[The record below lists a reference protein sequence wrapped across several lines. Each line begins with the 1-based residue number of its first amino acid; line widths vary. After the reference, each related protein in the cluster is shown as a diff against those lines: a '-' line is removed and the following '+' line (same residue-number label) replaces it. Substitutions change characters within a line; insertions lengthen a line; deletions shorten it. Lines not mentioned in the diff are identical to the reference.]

1 MKKHLHKL
9 WFWVKSI
16 FVKEVH
22 EEIQKEVQED
32 IPVEDAFRMWKEQ
45 QRKESEKPL
54 SYGEVLKRYLDS
66 KNLFRKE

>member
-16 FVKEVH
+16 FVKEVQ
-22 EEIQKEVQED
+22 EEIQED

-45 QRKESEKPL
+45 QRKESEKSL
-54 SYGEVLKRYLDS
+54 SYGEALKRYLDS
-66 KNLFRKE
+66 KNLFRKV

>member
-16 FVKEVH
+16 FVKEIQ
-22 EEIQKEVQED
+22 EEIQEE

-54 SYGEVLKRYLDS
+54 SYGEALKRYLDS
-66 KNLFRKE
+66 INLFRKE

>member
-16 FVKEVH
+16 FVKEVQ
-22 EEIQKEVQED
+22 EEIQEE

-45 QRKESEKPL
+45 QMKESEKPL
-54 SYGEVLKRYLDS
+54 SYGEALKRYLDS
-66 KNLFRKE
+66 TNLFRKE

>member
-16 FVKEVH
+16 FVKEVQ
-22 EEIQKEVQED
+22 EEIQEE

-54 SYGEVLKRYLDS
+54 SYGEALKRYLDS

>member
-1 MKKHLHKL
+1 MKKHLQKL

-16 FVKEVH
+16 FVKEVQ
-22 EEIQKEVQED
+22 EEIQEE

-45 QRKESEKPL
+45 QMKESEKPL
-54 SYGEVLKRYLDS
+54 SYGEALKRYLDS

>member
-16 FVKEVH
+16 FVKE
-22 EEIQKEVQED
+22 IQEEVQEE

-54 SYGEVLKRYLDS
+54 SYGEALKRYLDS
-66 KNLFRKE
+66 INLFRKE

>member
-22 EEIQKEVQED
+22 EEIQEE
-32 IPVEDAFRMWKEQ
+32 IPVEDAFRMWKEH

-54 SYGEVLKRYLDS
+54 SYGEALKRYLAS
-66 KNLFRKE
+66 INLFRKE

>member
-16 FVKEVH
+16 FVKEVQ
-22 EEIQKEVQED
+22 EEIQEE

-54 SYGEVLKRYLDS
+54 SYGEALKRYLDS
-66 KNLFRKE
+66 TNLFRKE

>member
-16 FVKEVH
+16 FVKEVQ
-22 EEIQKEVQED
+22 EEIQEE

-45 QRKESEKPL
+45 QMKESEKPL
-54 SYGEVLKRYLDS
+54 SYGEALKRYLDS